1 MKIAF
6 DQDSLARDF
15 GIHFMGADK
24 QPLKG
29 LQFIERTGDDGRGR
43 IAYDAQPQL
52 VTAANSGILSLFT
65 TYVDPEL
72 IRVLVSPM
80 KAADLYGERKYGDW
94 VTDTAAFPV
103 VERTAETTSYGD
115 YAEGGVAGNNVNW
128 PQRQSYHYQ
137 LFTRWG
143 ERELER
149 MAKARIDQATEINNA
164 SVLGLMKFQN
174 TSYLFGIAGLQNY
187 GGVNDPSLP
196 AAIAAT
202 SSWFGATTADVIFG
216 DVLRL
221 VQQAITQS
229 QGILDADSTFTMG
242 ISPANAV
249 NLNKTNQFNVNVY
262 DQIKKN
268 FANLSIVTVP
278 EFSTAFTGGT
288 EFVQLIPKSV
298 EGQKVVDS
306 AFTEKMRA
314 HAMVT
319 LDSSWRQKKSQGTWG
334 TIFYQ
339 PAYVASM
346 HF

>member
-6 DQDSLARDF
+6 DQARLAAEF
-15 GIHFMGADK
+15 GIHFMGRPGDK
-24 QPLKG
+24 APT
-29 LQFIERTGDDGRGR
+29 LQAMDPDLG
-43 IAYDAQPQL
+43 AYDAQSAL
-52 VTAANSGILSLFT
+52 VSTANAGILALFT
-65 TYVDPEL
+65 TYVDPKQ
-72 IRVLVSPM
+72 IMVLVAPVKGAM
-80 KAADLYGERKYGDW
+80 LYGERKYGDW

-103 VERTAETTSYGD
+103 VERTGHTTAYGD
-115 YAEGGVAGNNVNW
+115 FNEGGVSGFNVNW
-128 PQRQSYHYQ
+128 PERQSFHFQ

-149 MAKARIDQATEINNA
+149 AAKARIDWANGVNMGA
-164 SVLGLMKFQN
+164 ALAMKKFEN

-202 SSWFGATTADVIFG
+202 SSWFTATDPLVIYG
-216 DVLRL
+216 DILRL
-221 VQQAITQS
+221 VQQAVLQS
-229 QGILDADSTFTMG
+229 QGILDADSKFKLG
-242 ISPANAV
+242 ISPGNYM
-249 NLNKTNQFNVNVY
+249 NWDKTNQYGLNVKDMV
-262 DQIKKN
+262 KKN
-268 FANLSIVTVP
+268 FNIDVVTVP
-278 EFSTAFTGGT
+278 EFSTIYTGGT
-288 EFVQLIPKSV
+288 EFVQLIPDMV
-298 EGQKVVDS
+298 EGEKVVDC

-314 HAMVT
+314 HAMIT